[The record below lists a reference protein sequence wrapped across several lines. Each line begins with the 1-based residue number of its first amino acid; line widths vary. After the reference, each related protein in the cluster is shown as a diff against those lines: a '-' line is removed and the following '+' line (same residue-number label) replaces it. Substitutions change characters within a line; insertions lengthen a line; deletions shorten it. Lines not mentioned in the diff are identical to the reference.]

1 MKTREILRQARQKLS
16 LSQDYVANF
25 LGVTRTAVVQIE
37 SGNRRI
43 SSEELAKLCQLYG
56 LSADYVL
63 GRKPDIGKTE
73 ISVGC
78 FAELPEEDQKE
89 IMNLIAF
96 KKQVALKRKS

>member
-1 MKTREILRQARQKLS
+1 MKTREILRQARQKLF

-37 SGNRRI
+37 NGNRRI
-43 SSEELAKLCQLYG
+43 SGEELAKLCQFYG

-63 GRKPDIGKTE
+63 GRKPDMGKME
-73 ISVGC
+73 ISAGG

>member
-1 MKTREILRQARQKLS
+1 METREILRQARQKLS

-43 SSEELAKLCQLYG
+43 SSEELAKFCQLYG

-63 GRKPDIGKTE
+63 GKKPDMGKTE
-73 ISVGC
+73 I
-78 FAELPEEDQKE
+78 FARSFEELPEEDQRE

-96 KKQVALKRKS
+96 KKQIALKRKG